1 MDLSDEQLDRYA
13 RHIILKEIGGAGQA
27 RLLESRVAVIGA
39 GGIGSPVIQYLAAA
53 GVGRLTIIDDDDVSL
68 SNLQRQVLFG
78 TGEVGHV
85 KVDAAASAVAR
96 LNPDV
101 AVMPVE
107 ARITAGNAEAMLV
120 GHDVIVR
127 SEEHTSELQS
137 LMRKPYA

>member
-1 MDLSDEQLDRYA
+1 MRISDWSSDVCSSDL
-13 RHIILKEIGGAGQA
+13 
-27 RLLESRVAVIGA
+27 
-39 GGIGSPVIQYLAAA
+39 IQYLAAA

-120 GHDVIVR
+120 GHDVIVDGCDNFATR
-127 SEEHTSELQS
+127 LAVADAALALHIQIG
-137 LMRKPYA
+137 RAHV

>member
-1 MDLSDEQLDRYA
+1 M
-13 RHIILKEIGGAGQA
+13 GGAGQGG
-27 RLLESRVAVIGA
+27 LLESRVAVIGA

-96 LNPDV
+96 LN
-101 AVMPVE
+101 
-107 ARITAGNAEAMLV
+107 
-120 GHDVIVR
+120 R
-127 SEEHTSELQS
+127 SEERGVGKECVRTGRSRWSPIH
-137 LMRKPYA
+137 

>member
-1 MDLSDEQLDRYA
+1 MDE
-13 RHIILKEIGGAGQA
+13 
-27 RLLESRVAVIGA
+27 
-39 GGIGSPVIQYLAAA
+39 
-53 GVGRLTIIDDDDVSL
+53 DDVSL
-68 SNLQRQVLFG
+68 SNLQRQGRVG

-120 GHDVIVR
+120 GHDVIVDGCDNFATR
-127 SEEHTSELQS
+127 LAVADAALALHIPMVSAAVGQFAGQIATFRGWEADEHCYRCLRPVEHKYEHLYILRTS
-137 LMRKPYA
+137 